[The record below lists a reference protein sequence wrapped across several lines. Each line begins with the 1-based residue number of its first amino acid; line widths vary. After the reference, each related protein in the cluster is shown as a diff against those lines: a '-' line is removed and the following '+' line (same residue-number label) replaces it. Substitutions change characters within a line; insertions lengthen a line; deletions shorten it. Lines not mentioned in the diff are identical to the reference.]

1 MYVFDLGHLPGQQS
15 MLVFHALAR
24 LGVEGLSV
32 VSPAS
37 PLVSIGYFQDA
48 DKEVDL
54 AYCREADIPP
64 MRREIGGGATY
75 LDADQIFYQLILRK
89 DNPLAR
95 GSIASLYERF
105 SRAPVETYGAFGI
118 KTQFRP
124 VNDIVTDEGRK
135 IAGEGAGDIGPCM
148 VFVGG
153 ILLDFDY
160 TAMARVLRVPDEKF
174 RDKVFKTMQENLTT
188 MRRELGQVPPRQEV
202 VEVLTRSFEKIV
214 GKLERGALTQQC
226 HALIGRLNQEFNQE
240 SFLLKKTP
248 KRPSGVRIR
257 HGVEVLFSTHKARGG
272 LIRTYQEVSDRKLDS
287 IGLSGDFTMLP
298 SGGLASL
305 EESLRGSQ
313 RAPSQLSDRVRQF
326 YERTA
331 AESPGVSVE
340 DWVTAVEKAE
350 TAA

>member
-1 MYVFDLGHLPGQQS
+1 MYLFDLGHLPGQQS

-48 DKEVDL
+48 EREVDL
-54 AYCREADIPP
+54 AYCREAGIPP

-75 LDADQIFYQLILRK
+75 LDANQIFYQLILRK
-89 DNPLAR
+89 NNPLAR

-105 SRAPVETYGAFGI
+105 SEAPVETYGAFGI
-118 KTQFRP
+118 KTRFRP
-124 VNDIVTDEGRK
+124 VNDIVTEEGRK

-160 TAMARVLRVPDEKF
+160 ATMARVLRVPDEKF

-188 MRRELGQVPPRQEV
+188 MRRELGEAPARQDV
-202 VEVLTRSFEKIV
+202 VEALARSFERII
-214 GKLERGALTQQC
+214 GKLERGALTEQSQT
-226 HALIGRLNQEFNQE
+226 LISRLDQEFSKR

-248 KRPSGVRIR
+248 KRPTGVRIR
-257 HGVEVLFSTHKARGG
+257 HGVEVLFGTHKAPGG
-272 LIRTYQEVSDRKLDS
+272 LIRTYQEVSERKLDT
-287 IGLSGDFTMLP
+287 IGLSGDFTMYP
-298 SGGLASL
+298 SEGLDSL
-305 EESLRGSQ
+305 EQSLRGSP
-313 RAPSQLSDRVRQF
+313 RAPRQLSNRVQEF
-326 YERTA
+326 YERTG
-331 AESPGVSVE
+331 AESPGVSIE
-340 DWVTAVEKAE
+340 DWVEAVEKAE
-350 TAA
+350 RAA